1 LITTFNKICWSQSII
16 QNRIYTAGA
25 YDKKGISIGFAVDS
39 TTTVLSYFQNFNN
52 LPNTYFNLIENAKHI
67 QFSVTYKTA
76 ALAKNYMY
84 TLVDENDQP
93 ISSGCFSDLPYETNS
108 IFGISYLLPVN
119 EIKNKI
125 ISLII
130 FNKENPK
137 IGLTTTVY
145 NKPIQKNKT
154 NVLLWG
160 TIDKNGQKGY
170 SVTPI
175 DKKIEL
181 SISSAPLIVSMDK
194 TPFEYIY
201 TLLVK
206 DLNTNKTVYEDQ
218 NWNYSYINS
227 EDGKLPYIVVNNTI
241 FKKSG
246 KYELIIQPK
255 LNFVN
260 EKKLSQYSTSKIIKV
275 EWKKEYHMT
284 EILVAVLSTT
294 TLLLLIG
301 FPLYRNW
308 GRRKILKE
316 KFQKRLAETELKVI
330 RSQLNPHFL
339 FNSLA
344 SIQSL
349 VNTNEIEQA
358 NKYISH
364 FSKLTRSILDNQ
376 NYNTVQ
382 TEINLLTDYL
392 EMEKLRD
399 IFHFQINISEN
410 LDREVEIPSMLLQP
424 LLENAITHGLSTLEN
439 GKILVQFGRSN
450 DDLIISIEDNGIGF
464 DSQKDYQGF
473 GLKLT
478 KERISLL
485 NQIHKETPIHITID
499 SNNTG
504 TKIFIHFKN
513 WLT

>member
-1 LITTFNKICWSQSII
+1 
-16 QNRIYTAGA
+16 
-25 YDKKGISIGFAVDS
+25 
-39 TTTVLSYFQNFNN
+39 
-52 LPNTYFNLIENAKHI
+52 
-67 QFSVTYKTA
+67 
-76 ALAKNYMY
+76 
-84 TLVDENDQP
+84 
-93 ISSGCFSDLPYETNS
+93 
-108 IFGISYLLPVN
+108 
-119 EIKNKI
+119 
-125 ISLII
+125 
-130 FNKENPK
+130 
-137 IGLTTTVY
+137 
-145 NKPIQKNKT
+145 
-154 NVLLWG
+154 
-160 TIDKNGQKGY
+160 
-170 SVTPI
+170 
-175 DKKIEL
+175 
-181 SISSAPLIVSMDK
+181 
-194 TPFEYIY
+194 
-201 TLLVK
+201 
-206 DLNTNKTVYEDQ
+206 
-218 NWNYSYINS
+218 
-227 EDGKLPYIVVNNTI
+227 
-241 FKKSG
+241 
-246 KYELIIQPK
+246 
-255 LNFVN
+255 
-260 EKKLSQYSTSKIIKV
+260 
-275 EWKKEYHMT
+275 
-284 EILVAVLSTT
+284 
-294 TLLLLIG
+294 
-301 FPLYRNW
+301 
-308 GRRKILKE
+308 
-316 KFQKRLAETELKVI
+316 
-330 RSQLNPHFL
+330 
-339 FNSLA
+339 LA